1 MSEISIAYSFKDVCH
16 ILQVTKI
23 SYIFFSLQ
31 FQDAKETLEGEEPKS
46 ADQIVGEVL
55 CEYLVLSIK
64 LALREFVYMG

>member
-1 MSEISIAYSFKDVCH
+1 MSAISFK
-16 ILQVTKI
+16 LQKYNT
-23 SYIFFSLQ
+23 FLLSLQ
-31 FQDAKETLEGEEPKS
+31 FQNAKEIPEGEEPKS

>member
-1 MSEISIAYSFKDVCH
+1 MSAISFK
-16 ILQVTKI
+16 LQKYNT
-23 SYIFFSLQ
+23 FLLSLQ
-31 FQDAKETLEGEEPKS
+31 FQDAKETPEGEEPKS

>member
-1 MSEISIAYSFKDVCH
+1 MSAISFK
-16 ILQVTKI
+16 LQKYHT
-23 SYIFFSLQ
+23 FLLSLQ
-31 FQDAKETLEGEEPKS
+31 FQNAKEIPEGEEPKS

>member
-1 MSEISIAYSFKDVCH
+1 M
-16 ILQVTKI
+16 
-23 SYIFFSLQ
+23 SLQ
-31 FQDAKETLEGEEPKS
+31 FQNAKEIPEGEEPKS